1 MSVITGFWAVGMIE
15 RTSERR
21 IVITRVK
28 RRNADTL
35 IPLILSHKHCNS
47 TILTNAGENVQI

>member
-1 MSVITGFWAVGMIE
+1 MIE

-21 IVITRVK
+21 IVIIGVK

-35 IPLILSHKHCNS
+35 IPLILSHVHHNS
-47 TILTNAGENVQI
+47 AILTNAGENVQI